1 MTRTIKYLLPVL
13 LLLGT
18 TSLLPAQIDSV
29 IKMFVDRAAQS
40 RPTQAPRRNQQPRQQ
55 STTKRVS
62 HKFDGTWLATDNKN
76 NSDAQ
81 QVISRAFTLVIKEG
95 KAVKTLDTSNA
106 SAPEKPFY
114 GNIYE
119 LHRKWTYNSV
129 DLNEQG
135 TSLTIQWSP
144 GQLADWTPKTIPNA
158 RRSAGGERPASLG
171 REPHAQRLGHRP
183 QPLVFV
189 HGPNRVSPR
198 RLFFLRDRPHQGDVM
213 RVLLPRRETG
223 RVVAEGREENGEE
236 GGDAALARPAAA
248 DGPHLSRGL
257 AREKVN
263 T

>member
-1 MTRTIKYLLPVL
+1 MNSPEVNYAMTRTIRYLLPLL

-55 STTKRVS
+55 STTKRIS

-76 NSDAQ
+76 NQDAQ

-95 KAVKTLDTSNA
+95 KAIKTLDTSNA

-119 LHRKWTYNSV
+119 LHRKWTYNSL

-135 TSLTIQWSP
+135 ASLTIQWSP

-158 RRSAGGERPASLG
+158 IIDSYGAPAPETSVYTLKGDELTRVNDPNGVVYRRA
-171 REPHAQRLGHRP
+171 
-183 QPLVFV
+183 
-189 HGPNRVSPR
+189 
-198 RLFFLRDRPHQGDVM
+198 
-213 RVLLPRRETG
+213 
-223 RVVAEGREENGEE
+223 
-236 GGDAALARPAAA
+236 
-248 DGPHLSRGL
+248 
-257 AREKVN
+257 K
-263 T
+263 